1 MDWGRGGR
9 VPIHAPTPGT
19 SVTLRRSSDQY
30 QLDQVFTLD
39 QKEKDL
45 TITMTLTNISGAMI
59 RDVRIA
65 RAYDPDINH
74 DFGDDLEVKS
84 ARGVWADDIDAVT
97 LTGTT
102 WGFPTDTAIDT
113 GPGAACSPAGAVS
126 PTTTNDASLANVTY
140 RVGNMAPGA
149 KKKVTFVYRVQ

>member
-1 MDWGRGGR
+1 
-9 VPIHAPTPGT
+9 
-19 SVTLRRSSDQY
+19 VTLRRSSDQY

-102 WGFPTDTAIDT
+102 WGFPPIRPLTQA
-113 GPGAACSPAGAVS
+113 
-126 PTTTNDASLANVTY
+126 
-140 RVGNMAPGA
+140 RVPPVHLRARSRPLRRMMRAWR
-149 KKKVTFVYRVQ
+149 T